1 MRGVE
6 INKHLAI
13 MGLPHP
19 TVLKT
24 LLLYLNL
31 LYAFTEICMTS
42 SLLMVEVFVIQLLP
56 EIS

>member
-1 MRGVE
+1 
-6 INKHLAI
+6 
-13 MGLPHP
+13 MGGGKLTNFWLFWDFPH
-19 TVLKT
+19 TIVVKT

-42 SLLMVEVFVIQLLP
+42 SLLMIEIFVIQFPP